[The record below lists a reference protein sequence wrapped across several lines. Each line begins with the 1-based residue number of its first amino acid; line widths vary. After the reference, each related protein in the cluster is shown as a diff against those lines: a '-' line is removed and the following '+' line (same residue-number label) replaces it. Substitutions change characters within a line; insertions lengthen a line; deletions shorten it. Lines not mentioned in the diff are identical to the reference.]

1 MKNSMYLYDKQII
14 KNFHCVLVYDKQYI
28 IWRIT
33 VLEPESR
40 LREWKEKVNN

>member
-1 MKNSMYLYDKQII
+1 MISKLLKTC
-14 KNFHCVLVYDKQYI
+14 FVLVYDKQYI